1 MRFYQMAYKNH
12 PNLPGSQN
20 PCENFKCE
28 IISLIVKIKEV
39 KNKGQMFSYSLAI

>member
-1 MRFYQMAYKNH
+1 MAYKNH
-12 PNLPGSQN
+12 PNLPGFQN

-39 KNKGQMFSYSLAI
+39 KNTDQIFSYSLAI